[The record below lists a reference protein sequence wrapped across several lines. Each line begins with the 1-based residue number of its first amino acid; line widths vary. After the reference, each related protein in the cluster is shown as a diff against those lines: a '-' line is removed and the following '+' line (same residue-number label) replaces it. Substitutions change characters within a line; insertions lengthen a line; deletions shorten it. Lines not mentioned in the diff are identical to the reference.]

1 MTDLTVA
8 QRLNR
13 LIPTFQDARFLENRG
28 IGNEVGFYI
37 FDYAPEDE
45 PTVVSYLPILHQ
57 KLQEPSVGLKAKEI
71 DLYRTLLAIL
81 EQRAFLQKAFDLEAR
96 KGSAAFAKAITPIVR
111 PDRIVEYIRTQLDG
125 DEDLV
130 LMTGVGASWPL
141 LRSHTILNNLH
152 AVLDRTPVVMF
163 FPGTYDGQE
172 LRLFNTLKDDNY
184 YRAFPLIPRG
194 AFQNAD

>member
-1 MTDLTVA
+1 MASFTIS
-8 QRLNR
+8 QRLR
-13 LIPTFQDARFLENRG
+13 QLVPALQDDRFLENRG

-45 PTVVSYLPILHQ
+45 PTVEEYLPVLDK
-57 KLQEPSVGLKAKEI
+57 KLQEPAVGLKVI
-71 DLYRTLLAIL
+71 NINLYRTLLAIL
-81 EQRAFLQKAFDLEAR
+81 EERGFLQKAFELEAR
-96 KGSAAFAKAITPIVR
+96 KGSEAFAKAIAPIVR
-111 PDRIVEYIRTQLDG
+111 PDRIVAHIQTQLTG
-125 DEDLV
+125 NEDLV
-130 LMTGVGASWPL
+130 FITGVGASWPI

-184 YRAFPLIPRG
+184 YRAFPLIP
-194 AFQNAD
+194 QTQSLKN